1 MGEWQGNARRGR
13 IHGGVRL
20 RKIYEG
26 EEVDRWGPR
35 ASKGAYMNGR
45 SELTERNHRAE
56 RERERERESGRAH
69 EETGADKLAP
79 PCSRRE
85 RRRER
90 GRGSS
95 LTGGTHLLGEAGTTW
110 LGWTRLNGSKYIFSF
125 SKKFLNAFLFILSM
139 DFKSNSNSNMCIK
152 QKNNLAQHDATFHDS
167 HWF

>member
-56 RERERERESGRAH
+56 RERERERERASARRNRCRQAGPTMQSEGEKERARTRVVADRWDPPVRRSGH
-69 EETGADKLAP
+69 DLA
-79 PCSRRE
+79 
-85 RRRER
+85 
-90 GRGSS
+90 G
-95 LTGGTHLLGEAGTTW
+95 L
-110 LGWTRLNGSKYIFSF
+110 
-125 SKKFLNAFLFILSM
+125 
-139 DFKSNSNSNMCIK
+139 D
-152 QKNNLAQHDATFHDS
+152 
-167 HWF
+167 